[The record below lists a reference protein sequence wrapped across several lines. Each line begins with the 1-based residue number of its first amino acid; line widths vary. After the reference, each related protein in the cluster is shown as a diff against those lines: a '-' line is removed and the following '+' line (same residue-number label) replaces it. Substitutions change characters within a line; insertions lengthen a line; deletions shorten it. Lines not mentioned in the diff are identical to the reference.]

1 MAAGTKRTTSHEEI
15 RRRIEARGAGP
26 PGSNGTGRG
35 DDPGILRLD
44 FPGRGGDESLE
55 EIDWDDEANDLA
67 FLDQETTADGGESR
81 LSKLVGRTG
90 D

>member
-35 DDPGILRLD
+35 DDPGILRVD
-44 FPGRGGDESLE
+44 FPGR
-55 EIDWDDEANDLA
+55 
-67 FLDQETTADGGESR
+67 GGESR
-81 LSKLVGRTG
+81 LSKLVRRTG